1 MIDLLLIQTKGGIVL
16 LETRPSKNTAAVPSN
31 TSINHLLA
39 QAFLNETSATSSASS
54 TFVQNTTAFKWRTLK
69 DIGLIIIAAYQKFVN
84 LVWLD
89 EFLASL
95 ATLFDRLYH
104 SHLAHGLADP
114 QYHAGVAA
122 ILDDVSQ
129 PSCQLSEWIDQRIA
143 SYEKEHG
150 GLQTTTYVE
159 REAKDWQM
167 DKVTT
172 TGLSP
177 STGRATLAS
186 SKTDQRAAAF
196 NKSPLHSPAVSSGEE
211 TDDPARRPK
220 KKKGRKWDADG
231 FVADDDDG
239 GAAVLDYSEANGTT
253 ADKSVAYL
261 DKMASMS
268 GTPFVLRDM
277 SGNTST
283 TSSGSESR
291 VLSFFKS
298 IIGGKTLHK
307 ADLDPVLDKM
317 YIFLIEKNV
326 ARPVAEN
333 IMTNVRID
341 LENKTT
347 GSWESVHTAV
357 RNAFSRSLT
366 RILTSTTPTSLLQE
380 IAHVNTTLKRPYVI
394 SVVGVNGVGKSTS
407 LSKIAYWLLS
417 SNLSILLAACDTFRS
432 GAVEQ
437 LAVHVKNLSQLHG
450 ARRIELFSRG
460 YGKDAAVVAKDAV
473 ETGKHDKFDVV
484 LIDTA
489 GRRHN
494 DQRLMGSLEKFATL
508 AKPDKILMVA
518 EALVGTDSLHQA
530 RNFNAALG
538 HQRSLDGFII
548 SKVDTVGDMVGT
560 IVSMT
565 YEVGIP
571 VLFVGV
577 GQMYPDLRS
586 LSVDWVVEKLLS

>member
-1 MIDLLLIQTKGGIVL
+1 MIDLLLIQTRGGIVL
-16 LETRPSKNTAAVPSN
+16 LERRPSKNTAAVPSN
-31 TSINHLLA
+31 TSINLLLA
-39 QAFLNETSATSSASS
+39 QAFLNETTATSSTSS
-54 TFVQNTTAFKWRTLK
+54 TLVQNTTAFKWTTLK

-89 EFLASL
+89 EFLAGL

-104 SHLAHGLADP
+104 SHLAHGLSDSR
-114 QYHAGVAA
+114 YHAGVAA
-122 ILDDVSQ
+122 ILDDMSQ
-129 PSCQLSEWIDQRIA
+129 PSCQLAKWIDQRIA
-143 SYEKEHG
+143 SYETEHG
-150 GLQTTTYVE
+150 SSETTTYVDGK
-159 REAKDWQM
+159 AKDRQM
-167 DKVTT
+167 DKDTS

-177 STGRATLAS
+177 GSGRATVAS
-186 SKTDQRAAAF
+186 RKTDQQEAF
-196 NKSPLHSPAVSSGEE
+196 LSKSPLHSPVVSSGEE
-211 TDDPARRPK
+211 TDNLARRPR

-231 FVADDDDG
+231 FVADDND
-239 GAAVLDYSEANGTT
+239 GAAALDYSDANGTA
-253 ADKSVAYL
+253 ADKGFDYL
-261 DKMASMS
+261 DEMASVS

-277 SGNTST
+277 SGNTSM
-283 TSSGSESR
+283 TSSGGESR
-291 VLSFFKS
+291 VLSYFKS

-317 YIFLIEKNV
+317 YNFLLEKNV

-333 IMTNVRID
+333 IMTNVRLD

-347 GSWESVHTAV
+347 GSWESVNTAV

-380 IAHVNTTLKRPYVI
+380 IAYVNTTLKRPFVI

-437 LAVHVKNLSQLHG
+437 LAVHVKNLSQLYG

-473 ETGKHDKFDVV
+473 DTGKREKFDIV

-508 AKPDKILMVA
+508 AQPDKILMVA

-586 LSVDWVVEKLLS
+586 LSVDWVVERLLS